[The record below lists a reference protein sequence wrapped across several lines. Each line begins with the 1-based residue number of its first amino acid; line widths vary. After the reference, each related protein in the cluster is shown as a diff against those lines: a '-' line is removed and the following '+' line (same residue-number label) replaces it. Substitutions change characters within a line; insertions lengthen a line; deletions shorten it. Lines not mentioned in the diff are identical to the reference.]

1 MSNKLNRPTSSAAG
15 WLSLAGIVLVIIVA
29 VIFALPKLAKD
40 DVTINVDDYIK
51 MESGGY
57 NNYGE
62 SNLYVDYKGIL
73 DLIVAESGL

>member
-29 VIFALPKLAKD
+29 VIFALPKLAND

-51 MESGGY
+51 MESGG
-57 NNYGE
+57 
-62 SNLYVDYKGIL
+62 
-73 DLIVAESGL
+73 